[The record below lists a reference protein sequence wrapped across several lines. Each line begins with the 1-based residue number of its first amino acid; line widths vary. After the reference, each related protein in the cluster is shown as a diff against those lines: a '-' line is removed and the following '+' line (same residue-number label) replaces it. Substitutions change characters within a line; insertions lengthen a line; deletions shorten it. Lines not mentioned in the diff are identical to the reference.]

1 MKKVIRLTERDLTR
15 LVKQIIREE
24 EMDHQSQMAAWKE
37 EDRKKSLKPKSIEIK
52 FLPKWDEFMSNMKSG
67 SLRGNINIGST
78 VMLYANGSE
87 EKIGTGPYE
96 IENDRQVFYYA
107 TYRPDKNQINVS
119 GYFCFGDAV
128 IGDYDPKHLLNK
140 DPESYFNARRSGE
153 NTKGLGFC
161 KSGGNFHSEFDS
173 FNIGETD
180 NNDFF
185 EVVKTD
191 GEYQPKEDEQLFE
204 RYYKRR
210 SY

>member
-1 MKKVIRLTERDLTR
+1 
-15 LVKQIIREE
+15 
-24 EMDHQSQMAAWKE
+24 
-37 EDRKKSLKPKSIEIK
+37 
-52 FLPKWDEFMSNMKSG
+52 
-67 SLRGNINIGST
+67 
-78 VMLYANGSE
+78 MLYANGSE

-191 GEYQPKEDEQLFE
+191 GEYQPKEDGAYTTPGDPYQYRVVNGQWETKSWKNKGKIIKNWVSLENNQTATGILDKRHPGVRVPSKPNDTQLPPAESEFE
-204 RYYKRR
+204 DIDGDEA
-210 SY
+210 SSIIDN